1 MALPG
6 VRQRNRAC
14 SWSSI
19 CLFICMNGSVIN
31 PTGFCSFIMK
41 ETLYDHFKDH
51 LLWVWDHL
59 PARLPGPR
67 DPEGRKHAVQSPAH
81 LTLPWW
87 IMQSE
92 DIISLP
98 LNLWLWK
105 SQSLCTPFGY
115 FSPLWGNAISEL
127 RTTFG
132 VLKLRLSALGNL
144 FLSAFSPPH
153 LIPYWA
159 LKNISWVPR
168 KGIFVELSAPCD

>member
-19 CLFICMNGSVIN
+19 CLFICMNSSLIN
-31 PTGFCSFIMK
+31 PTGFCSFITK

-59 PARLPGPR
+59 PARLPGPW

-81 LTLPWW
+81 FTLPWW

-105 SQSLCTPFGY
+105 SKRFCTSFGC
-115 FSPLWGNAISEL
+115 FSPLWDNAISEL

-144 FLSAFSPPH
+144 FLSAFFPSPFDT
-153 LIPYWA
+153 L
-159 LKNISWVPR
+159 LGS
-168 KGIFVELSAPCD
+168 